1 MNKSEKDRYH
11 MISYVESKKKSK
23 QKITKLKDTENGS
36 VLARGGDWGLGIDE
50 QVRKVKRYKF
60 SVLSHEDVKNNMVTK
75 INKTVLHI

>member
-11 MISYVESKKKSK
+11 MISYVESNKKSK

-60 SVLSHEDVKNNMVTK
+60 SVLSHEDVKHNMVTK